1 VIVYAK
7 FGMKA
12 FANQLSYRAEVW
24 LRLLGNLVAILI
36 QTEIWRAVLGAGRMD
51 GISLEQM
58 ITYSIL
64 NTLILT
70 LMLDHISRK
79 VDDSLKSGGIASEL
93 IRPLSYPFYLLADG
107 LGRAAY
113 QFAFTVVPSLLIA
126 VLWFGFLPPA
136 TATHFLAFLFCLVLA
151 VVLSF
156 LLGYL
161 VSLLAFW
168 LMNHFSLSWI
178 LGGFRLVFAG
188 SFIPLWF
195 FPDGWRTLAEWL
207 PFQYLGFIPA
217 AMYLGEIAPAQIPAV
232 LGIGVGWGAALIVLT
247 SWLWHRAVRRLVVQG
262 G

>member
-1 VIVYAK
+1 MITYAK

-12 FANQLSYRAEVW
+12 FTNQLSYRAEVW
-24 LRLLGNLVAILI
+24 LRLLGNLIAILI
-36 QTEIWRAVLGAGRMD
+36 QTEIWRAVLGSGRMD

-64 NTLILT
+64 NTLLLT
-70 LMLDHISRK
+70 LLLHHISGQ
-79 VDDSLKSGGIASEL
+79 VDASLKSGSIAGEL
-93 IRPLSYPFYLLADG
+93 IRPLSYPLYLLSNG
-107 LGRAAY
+107 LGQAAY
-113 QFAFTVVPSLLIA
+113 QLVFTVVPSLLIA

-136 TATHFLAFLFCLVLA
+136 SGLHMLMFIICLLLA
-151 VVLSF
+151 VLLSF

-178 LGGFRLVFAG
+178 LSGLRLVFAG

-217 AMYLGEIAPAQIPAV
+217 AIYLGEVTPAQMRGV
-232 LGIGVGWGAALIVLT
+232 LGIGLGWVAALIALT
-247 SWLWHRAVRRLVVQG
+247 SWLWHRAIRRLVVQG